1 MSRYHPNLVVSP
13 SKAHQ
18 LFFTKMRE
26 VNTDSVTFAHY
37 AKRSMRILAEDS
49 LAEFPSESVDVQ
61 TPCGT
66 CKGVKS
72 INPEQIVATSVIRS
86 GDALL
91 EAVRDVEPHV
101 RVGKIL
107 IQRDESHPDKIP
119 KFFYSKMPPGVEN
132 MHVLLCDPMLGT
144 GGSAMMAVK
153 TLVETHKV
161 DPTKIIFANMICAP
175 EGLKVMA
182 ESYPEVKIVT
192 VIVDEYLNEDKYIVP
207 GLGDYGDR
215 FFNT

>member
-1 MSRYHPNLVVSP
+1 M
-13 SKAHQ
+13 
-18 LFFTKMRE
+18 FTKMRD
-26 VNTDSVTFAHY
+26 VHADSRTFAHY

-49 LAEFPSESVDVQ
+49 LAEFPFEIVDVQ
-61 TPCGT
+61 TPCGMS
-66 CKGVKS
+66 KGVKS
-72 INPEQIVATSVIRS
+72 IAPENIVATSIIRS

-91 EAVRDVEPHV
+91 EAVREVEPCV

-119 KFFYSKMPPGVEN
+119 KLFYSKMPPGVDN
-132 MHVLLCDPMLGT
+132 MYVLLCDPMLAT
-144 GGSAMMAVK
+144 GGSAVMAVK
-153 TLVETHKV
+153 TLVETYQV

-182 ESYPEVKIVT
+182 ESYPQVKIVT
-192 VIVDEYLNEDKYIVP
+192 VTIDECLNEDKYIVP

-215 FFNT
+215 FFNS